1 MDQLLT
7 LLSDV
12 STSMFPILGVV
23 VLIFLIIVLV
33 KARNIINQC
42 STTIRKLDNTIETVN
57 EELDEA
63 KKSLQTLKNIPLKV
77 DGFQDG
83 LVALLNILK

>member
-12 STSMFPILGVV
+12 STSILPILGVV

-33 KARNIINQC
+33 KARKIINQYA
-42 STTIRKLDNTIETVN
+42 TTIRKLDNTIETVD
-57 EELDEA
+57 EELNEA
-63 KKSLQTLKNIPLKV
+63 KKSLQTLKNISLKV
-77 DGFQDG
+77 DSFQDG

>member
-12 STSMFPILGVV
+12 STSMLPILGVV
-23 VLIFLIIVLV
+23 VLIFLIIVIV
-33 KARNIINQC
+33 KARKIINQYA
-42 STTIRKLDNTIETVN
+42 TTIRKLDNTIETVN

-63 KKSLQTLKNIPLKV
+63 KKSLQTLKNISLKV